1 MSTEPANSAESGSPD
16 SGSGPERHTFPV
28 RETTDIYQGR
38 VMAVRADQVEMPGGR
53 LATREIV
60 EHYGAVA
67 IAALDADDRLAV
79 IDQYRH
85 AVRRRLCELPAGLL
99 DVSGEDPALTAARE
113 LAEEAGLAASEWSVL
128 LDVVPSPGFTDESVR
143 VYLARGLSEV
153 DRPEPGDD
161 EEADLRIGWLPI
173 GEAVAGVF
181 AGEIVNAVSVAAVL
195 AVQAVVSGA
204 ATPRPVDAPW
214 RDRPSAFA
222 QRPPI
227 G

>member
-1 MSTEPANSAESGSPD
+1 MSGSAADPVPD
-16 SGSGPERHTFPV
+16 AEPERHSFPV
-28 RETTDIYQGR
+28 RESRDIYRGR

-53 LATREIV
+53 VATREIV

-67 IAALDADDRLAV
+67 VAALDDRSRLAV

-99 DVSGEDPALTAARE
+99 DVAGEDPALTAARE

-161 EEADLRIGWLPI
+161 EEADLRIGWLPVS
-173 GEAVAGVF
+173 EAVAGVF

-195 AVQAVVSGA
+195 AVQAVLSGVA
-204 ATPRPVDAPW
+204 APRPVDSPW

-222 QRPPI
+222 RRPALV
-227 G
+227 

>member
-1 MSTEPANSAESGSPD
+1 
-16 SGSGPERHTFPV
+16 
-28 RETTDIYQGR
+28 
-38 VMAVRADQVEMPGGR
+38 MAVRADQVEMPGGR
-53 LATREIV
+53 VATREIV

-67 IAALDADDRLAV
+67 IAALDADNRLVV

-128 LDVVPSPGFTDESVR
+128 LDMVPSPGFTDESVR

-161 EEADLRIGWLPI
+161 EEADLRIGWLSLAD
-173 GEAVAGVF
+173 AVTGVF
-181 AGEIVNAVSVAAVL
+181 TGEIVNAVSVAAVL
-195 AVQAVVSGA
+195 AVQAVLTGQV
-204 ATPRPVDAPW
+204 TPRSVDAPW
-214 RDRPSAFA
+214 RDRPSTFA